1 MNRLMKKVTCGVLAG
16 VLAVGLVGCGDS
28 AKGQADTST
37 DAPTME
43 AASGTAEK
51 AAEKTTEKS
60 KGEKVTI
67 NVWSLY
73 GTNPDD
79 KQAVAFQEAIE
90 EIMAENENIVINL
103 DYAENE
109 AYKTK
114 IKAAVAA
121 NEAPDIYKVWGGGFT
136 KPFVDAGKVLNIND
150 YMKDDV
156 VEGLLP
162 GVLENFTYDNE
173 VYGLP
178 YIMSVCHLFV
188 NKQIFEENQLEI
200 PTTYNELLEVSKQ
213 LRAKGITPIAL
224 GAKDRWAIGKVFD
237 MMGVRAVGIENV
249 TKILSGEGSFKD
261 PDFVNAA
268 KKFEEMSKA
277 GVFTENAVAITN
289 DEALADFTLG
299 KAAMFYNGSWSTGFI
314 NGESSTV
321 KGNIVAIPFPVMED
335 GKGVITEFVGGASDG
350 FVINKETKHPDEAF
364 EVLRKLSY
372 KMSVKCYQN
381 SVSMPV
387 WNVDGEVDEST
398 IDPLFKS
405 IADDAKDATQYITWW
420 DTFFEGSA
428 AQDYLYAL
436 IDLSMGNCTA
446 EEFCDTLEELL
457 Y

>member
-16 VLAVGLVGCGDS
+16 VLAVVLVGCGDTT
-28 AKGQADTST
+28 KGQPDTGT
-37 DAPTME
+37 DSPAVE
-43 AASGTAEK
+43 VASGTTEK
-51 AAEKTTEKS
+51 TPEKTTEKQN
-60 KGEKVTI
+60 GEKVTI

-79 KQAVAFQEAIE
+79 KQAVAFQEAIK
-90 EIMAENENIVINL
+90 EIMEENENIVINL

-121 NEAPDIYKVWGGGFT
+121 NEAPDIYQVWGGGFT
-136 KPFVDAGKVLNIND
+136 KPFVEADKVLDITA
-150 YMKDDV
+150 YT
-156 VEGLLP
+156 EGEVAEELLP
-162 GVLENFTYDNE
+162 GVLKYFTYDDA

-178 YIMSVCHLFV
+178 IVMSTCHLFV

-200 PTTYNELLEVSKQ
+200 PTTYNELLKASEQ

-261 PDFVNAA
+261 PDFMNAA

-321 KGNIVAIPFPVMED
+321 KGNVVAIPFPVMED
-335 GKGVITEFVGGASDG
+335 GKGTVTEYVGGASDG
-350 FVINKETKHPDEAF
+350 FVINKETQNADVAF

-387 WNVDGEVDEST
+387 WNVEGEVDEST